1 MRPTRDPAG
10 YLVVHQVL
18 REIYAAPALA
28 YSRFLTTVN
37 STAVGQKQT
46 RRHAKCLPES
56 GPS

>member
-37 STAVGQKQT
+37 STAVGQ
-46 RRHAKCLPES
+46 
-56 GPS
+56 